1 MYVLFKSAKTRCLRM
16 GIYKNLE
23 DALEDML
30 KVPMNDYYWVSWL
43 EGYDKTLPDISG
55 HNIRVRL

>member
-1 MYVLFKSAKTRCLRM
+1 M